1 MIILNISTNAMS
13 LKGLE
18 VWKTEILEGN
28 CSANIKIIFSAK
40 IHAKE
45 IFHHKIGYKKNH
57 YIRQIQSP
65 EVMIFFKISLKIT
78 CILLAFEGVI
88 SYM

>member
-28 CSANIKIIFSAK
+28 CSANIKIIFFCQNPCK
-40 IHAKE
+40 RNI
-45 IFHHKIGYKKNH
+45 
-57 YIRQIQSP
+57 P
-65 EVMIFFKISLKIT
+65 P
-78 CILLAFEGVI
+78 
-88 SYM
+88 